1 MKAEDLDRPS
11 VAIAYVLLTLQ
22 LAAERGL
29 ERDSLLAGLDIS
41 ARQLQQADSRVS
53 FRQYGR
59 LCARVLRLSGDPSVG
74 YDFGLRGSMTVH
86 GFLGLG
92 VLSQPDVR
100 GAVDFALRYAPRI
113 RSPGFSLHFLIDGDS
128 AALDLHE
135 TVQYGP
141 LHQYSIDAQ
150 LVTVSTLL
158 RTVMPVADM
167 ELWFRGAEPAHYAAW
182 RKRLPACRF
191 GMGANQVRFAAA
203 LLPRTMDTANAVT
216 AALVRD
222 YCERELSLLG
232 GRDDWA
238 TRVRALLS
246 AEVGRYPGID
256 ELAGQM
262 ATSPRT
268 LKRRLQEQGVSYT
281 QLVNEARERDSVR
294 LLRDTTLT
302 IEQIAERMGY
312 SEAANFSRAF
322 HKLTGRAPSSLRA

>member
-1 MKAEDLDRPS
+1 MKPSEIDLPS
-11 VAIAYVLLTLQ
+11 VAVAYVLLTLE

-29 ERDSLLAGLDIS
+29 DRERLLAGLDIS
-41 ARQLQQADSRVS
+41 ARQLQQADARVS

-59 LCARVLRLSGDPSVG
+59 LCARALRYSNDASIG
-74 YDFGLRGSMTVH
+74 YDFGLRGSLTVH

-92 VLSQPDVR
+92 ILSQPDVQS
-100 GAVDFALRYAPRI
+100 AVDFALRYAPRI
-113 RSPGFSLHFLIDGDS
+113 RSPGFSLHFLRDGDQV
-128 AALDLHE
+128 ALDLHE

-141 LHQYSIDAQ
+141 LHQYSVDAQ

-158 RTVMPVADM
+158 GTVVDPAEL
-167 ELWFRGAEPAHYAAW
+167 ELWFRCTEPPHYAAY
-182 RKRLPACRF
+182 RGRLPPSRF

-203 LLPRTMDTANAVT
+203 LLPRPMSTANAVT

-232 GRDDWA
+232 ERDDWA

-246 AEVGRYPGID
+246 VEVGRYPGID
-256 ELAGQM
+256 LIAKQM

-268 LKRRLQEQGVSYT
+268 LKRRLQEQGVSYS

-294 LLRDTTLT
+294 LLKDTTLT

-322 HKLTGRAPSSLRA
+322 LKLTGRTPSSLRS